1 MHKLAE
7 TPITRDC
14 FLFDK
19 ENDELSSNVKINVKD
34 ENQKDLLISFVS
46 QTNEIID
53 FIICAC
59 EHLRQKYLET
69 KDIQYWRALIQLLPN
84 AWVQTRTVT
93 MSYEN
98 LLAMCSVSQRR
109 FHKLFEWSDD
119 FISWAR
125 DLPYAQDLIFLDE
138 ILKDENN

>member
-14 FLFDK
+14 FLLDK
-19 ENDELSSNVKINVKD
+19 ANDELNMCKD
-34 ENQKDLLISFVS
+34 NLYVSFGSCVDELIDL
-46 QTNEIID
+46 
-53 FIICAC
+53 C
-59 EHLRQKYLET
+59 ERLRQAYLET
-69 KDIQYWRALIQLLPN
+69 KDIYYWRALIQLLPN

-109 FHKLFEWSDD
+109 NHKLVEWRED
-119 FISWAR
+119 FIGFAR
-125 DLPYAQDLIFLDE
+125 GLPYAQDLIFLDE
-138 ILKDENN
+138 IIEDKNS